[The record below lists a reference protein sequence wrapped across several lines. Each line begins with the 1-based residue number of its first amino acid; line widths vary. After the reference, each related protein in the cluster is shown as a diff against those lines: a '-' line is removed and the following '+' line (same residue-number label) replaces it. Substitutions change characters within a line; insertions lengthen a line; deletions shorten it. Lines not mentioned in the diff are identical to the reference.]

1 MVTNNLHLKPR
12 FQVQRVSQLISKSP
26 VDTETFNKLS
36 ALNIAVVSYF
46 YNSVN
51 YDSDDVVKEVE
62 TTIDK
67 VSLQHNVKTDVVYDY
82 IDKELGV

>member
-1 MVTNNLHLKPR
+1 
-12 FQVQRVSQLISKSP
+12 
-26 VDTETFNKLS
+26 
-36 ALNIAVVSYF
+36 VVSDF